1 MAFVYSNWY
10 IVMAVL
16 VVAIIALV
24 TIFIMMDKKDRV
36 LIQKFISLLKGIFI
50 IFNLFIIFLT
60 SFKSLH
66 VLKIIRIN
74 S

>member
-24 TIFIMMDKKDRV
+24 TVFVMMDKKDRV
-36 LIQKFISLLKGIFI
+36 LIQKFIDSSSASEEPKQESVKTEVEEKA
-50 IFNLFIIFLT
+50 NE
-60 SFKSLH
+60 
-66 VLKIIRIN
+66 
-74 S
+74 